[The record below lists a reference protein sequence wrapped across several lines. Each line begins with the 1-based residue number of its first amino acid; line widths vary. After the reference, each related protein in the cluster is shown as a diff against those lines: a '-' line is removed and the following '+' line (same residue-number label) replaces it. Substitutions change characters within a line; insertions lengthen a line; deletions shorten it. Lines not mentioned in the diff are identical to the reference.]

1 MATKE
6 VEIGSRTTIDVDPDT
21 EDSANYTEFLLMCPN
36 KETGYGQYNSGNYCN
51 PRVDEL
57 VLASQT
63 ETDLKKRSAML
74 QEVEKIL
81 YDDAAYVP
89 FHWQNLSWA
98 GQKNVMLEPIVNV
111 MNFPYF
117 GDLVIE

>member
-1 MATKE
+1 
-6 VEIGSRTTIDVDPDT
+6 
-21 EDSANYTEFLLMCPN
+21 MCPN

-51 PRVDEL
+51 PEVDKL

-63 ETDLKKRSAML
+63 ETDLAKRSAML
-74 QEVEKIL
+74 QKVEQIL

-98 GQKNVMLEPIVNV
+98 GKNKVGIRPIINV
-111 MNFPYF
+111 QNFPYF
-117 GDLVIE
+117 GDLVIK